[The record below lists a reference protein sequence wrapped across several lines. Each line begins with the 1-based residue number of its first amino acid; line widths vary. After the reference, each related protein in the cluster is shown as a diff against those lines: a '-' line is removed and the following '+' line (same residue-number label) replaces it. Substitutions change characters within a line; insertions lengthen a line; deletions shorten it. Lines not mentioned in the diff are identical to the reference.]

1 MKRLGMF
8 SFFSFLLSLCFLKAV
23 DDDGAGGD
31 DDGLLDKDLD
41 DDAGDES
48 KKVEESK
55 KAEEKPPAI
64 DEKDKELLDEL
75 RQEKALSLITKE
87 MKAQY
92 GDDFDMDAIKSKLQ
106 AMEKESPGSG
116 QALFDKKG
124 IELTYLKHFANKSKD
139 GEFDANSGRG
149 TKQLDTD
156 ELIDKINK
164 NEASDEE
171 RMALF
176 VKYA

>member
-8 SFFSFLLSLCFLKAV
+8 SFFSFLLSLCFLKAI

-41 DDAGDES
+41 DDLGDAA
-48 KKVEESK
+48 K
-55 KAEEKPPAI
+55 KADEGKKEEEKPPAI
-64 DEKDKELLDEL
+64 DEKDKALLEEI
-75 RQEKALSLITKE
+75 RQEKALSQITKE

-149 TKQLDTD
+149 TKQLNAD
-156 ELIDKINK
+156 ELIEKINK
-164 NEASDEE
+164 NEASDAE
-171 RMALF
+171 RAALF
-176 VKYA
+176 AKYA